1 MPTILPHFMVKK
13 WIDVASFAFCNIF
26 AYSSF
31 KQQFLHI
38 RHRHLSKRLFI
49 IASLALAQASSLTG
63 AWADPL
69 PARPSP
75 TANKPASDKTVSLQK
90 PEKPQAPTVEHICS
104 LIAANADGHGVP
116 RDFFARLI
124 WKESRFDHRAVSP
137 VGAEGIAQFMPYT
150 AKERGLA
157 DPFDIE
163 QAIPA
168 SAALLKDLHK
178 DFGNWGLAAAAYNA
192 GAGRVSSW
200 LKSGGFLPLETEGYV
215 RDITGQPADD
225 FAAGAHLQARALD
238 AKLPFDQA
246 CRRLPIIKAAT
257 IPMARIK
264 PKPWGI
270 QVAGNFRRAAA
281 VGQWE
286 RTRRQFAA
294 ILKGYTAVV
303 SRVRTPIGRSGI
315 YAVRIGAD
323 SRAQADNICTKL
335 RSAGGACIVLKNQ

>member
-1 MPTILPHFMVKK
+1 MGQGALGKGLLRIL
-13 WIDVASFAFCNIF
+13 AFT
-26 AYSSF
+26 
-31 KQQFLHI
+31 
-38 RHRHLSKRLFI
+38 
-49 IASLALAQASSLTG
+49 LALTAGLASAS
-63 AWADPL
+63 ADPL
-69 PARPSP
+69 PARPYSP
-75 TANKPASDKTVSLQK
+75 TPQKPVHEETVALQK
-90 PEKPQAPTVEHICS
+90 PEKPVPSVDRICS
-104 LIAANADGHGVP
+104 LIAENADRHGLP
-116 RDFFARLI
+116 REFFARLI

-137 VGAEGIAQFMPYT
+137 VGAQGIAQFMPYT
-150 AKERGLA
+150 ARERGLA

-168 SAALLKDLHK
+168 SAALLKDLRNA
-178 DFGNWGLAAAAYNA
+178 FGNWGLAAAAYNA
-192 GAGRVSSW
+192 GAARISSW

-215 RDITGQPADD
+215 RDITGLTADD
-225 FAAGAHLQARALD
+225 FAAGAQWESRPLD
-238 AKLPFDQA
+238 AKLSFDEA

-286 RTRRQFAA
+286 RTKRQFAA
-294 ILKGYTAVV
+294 VLKGQSAVV
-303 SRVRTPIGRSGI
+303 SRVRSPMGRRGI

-323 SRAQADNICTKL
+323 SRVEADSICTRL

>member
-1 MPTILPHFMVKK
+1 MTQ
-13 WIDVASFAFCNIF
+13 VAG
-26 AYSSF
+26 
-31 KQQFLHI
+31 
-38 RHRHLSKRLFI
+38 
-49 IASLALAQASSLTG
+49 LTG
-63 AWADPL
+63 AGADPL

-75 TANKPASDKTVSLQK
+75 TAAKPSIEATGSLQK
-90 PEKPQAPTVEHICS
+90 PEKPQAPTVDRICA
-104 LIAANADGHGVP
+104 LIATHADGHGLP

-150 AKERGLA
+150 ARERGLA

-168 SAALLKDLHK
+168 SAALLKDLRK
-178 DFGNWGLAAAAYNA
+178 AFGNWGLAAAAYNA

-215 RDITGQPADD
+215 RDITGQAADD
-225 FAAGAHLQARALD
+225 FAAGSQLEATPLD
-238 AKLPFDQA
+238 AALPFEQA
-246 CRRLPIIKAAT
+246 CRRLPIIKAST

-286 RTRRQFAA
+286 RTRRQFTS
-294 ILKGYTAVV
+294 ILKGSLAVV
-303 SRVRTPIGRSGI
+303 SRVRSPMGKRGI

-323 SRAQADNICTKL
+323 SRAQADRICASL